1 MTVIRVTTL
10 NKREKLLELM
20 YMTVCDLLSAI
31 DKKEVNKQILILSDI
46 REAIDAVDSVQPND
60 S

>member
-1 MTVIRVTTL
+1 VTVIRVTTL